1 MDRKCASAH
10 REHMSQLPKTP
21 MRRGF
26 TLIELLV
33 VIAIIA
39 ILAAM
44 LLPALAAAKEKSKRI
59 RCLSNL
65 KQVGLGSLIYAG
77 DNDDKVLPA
86 YNERFPIQIHATVG
100 SANIASWKDLGLD
113 VTKTNGTSVWACP
126 NRPEFPLASANGL
139 SYNIGY
145 QYYGG
150 IINWAN
156 DKGTF
161 QSASPIKS
169 ATAKPG
175 WMLAADVVAKVN
187 GSWSF
192 PTTPNSGWS
201 SLPAH
206 KSSKSTLPEGG
217 NEVFIDGS
225 ARWVK
230 SQLMVYLHTWDTSQF
245 EFYFYQDDLGVLE
258 AQRASLTRV
267 R

>member
-1 MDRKCASAH
+1 MQ
-10 REHMSQLPKTP
+10 QLSLNSK
-21 MRRGF
+21 RRGF

-44 LLPALAAAKEKSKRI
+44 LLPALAAAKEKAKRI
-59 RCLSNL
+59 KCLANL
-65 KQVGLGSLIYAG
+65 KQIGLGSLIYAG
-77 DNDDKVLPA
+77 DNNDYVLPA
-86 YNERFPIQIHATVG
+86 YNNRFPIQIHSTVG
-100 SANIASWKDLGLD
+100 SANIASWKDMGLD

-126 NRPEFPLASANGL
+126 NRPEFPMYQGV

-145 QYYGG
+145 AYFGG
-150 IINWAN
+150 IDNWVN

-161 QSASPIKS
+161 KSASPIKS
-169 ATAKPG
+169 GTAKAG
-175 WMLAADVVAKVN
+175 WVLATDVVAKVE

-192 PTTPNSGWS
+192 PVTPGSGWS

-206 KSSKSTLPEGG
+206 KDKVGSLPVGG
-217 NEVFIDGS
+217 NEVFVDGS

-230 SQLMVYLHTWDTSQF
+230 SKEMVFIHSWDPTRF

-258 AQRASLTRV
+258 AQRATLKRV
-267 R
+267 Q

>member
-1 MDRKCASAH
+1 MQYLLRGVFAGVVEFLIWQQSRLARRERRSFTTGIPQMADGVVLDSYWARAH
-10 REHMSQLPKTP
+10 RELMSQLFSKTP

-100 SANIASWKDLGLD
+100 AANIASWKDLGLD

-150 IINWAN
+150 IVDWAN

-192 PTTPNSGWS
+192 PDN
-201 SLPAH
+201 AQQRV
-206 KSSKSTLPEGG
+206 
-217 NEVFIDGS
+217 VFAPG
-225 ARWVK
+225 A
-230 SQLMVYLHTWDTSQF
+230 
-245 EFYFYQDDLGVLE
+245 
-258 AQRASLTRV
+258 
-267 R
+267 